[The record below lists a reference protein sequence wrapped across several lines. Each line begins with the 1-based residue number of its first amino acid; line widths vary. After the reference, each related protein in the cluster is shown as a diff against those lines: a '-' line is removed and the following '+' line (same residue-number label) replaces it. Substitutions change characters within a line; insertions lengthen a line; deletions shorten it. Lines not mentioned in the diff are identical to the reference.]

1 MSAYSLTSS
10 RCIAL
15 LDSLLDQ
22 HGAQGFG
29 RIMQKLLAHCFR
41 REGYWVLSNAIGVPD
56 FVAVR
61 PGSTEG
67 FAVEAKTATGG
78 KLHLN
83 DRELKGVT
91 LSEHRPV
98 VAVLLFPDLIPR
110 WICLDAHALRAG
122 DLSVPS
128 LVRKPLVQL
137 DFDLDDGFR
146 SVLAEFHEAA
156 MASSYV
162 LNHVLLREEPR
173 SRPDPLPR
181 EKRTGPHYRTMI
193 KPSPDGRPA
202 GGRPAEWLHGL
213 AVAALQGSLL
223 SEPMGSELEHKP
235 LELELASPLPRR
247 TRLYVY
253 TATDPPGERSVGDFK
268 IQLIVPGQER
278 GKRGRFDFA
287 AADAVLLVGLVELFD
302 VFVLW
307 DAGLHDDFPYSKNVQ
322 VHPSTVH
329 QAAMTGLA
337 YQKRQIR
344 GRGIETIVASRS
356 SLLRDAIQRRLTL
369 TARRLADIV

>member
-1 MSAYSLTSS
+1 MSVYSLTST

-15 LDSLLDQ
+15 LDALLDE

-67 FAVEAKTATGG
+67 LAVEAKTATGG

-83 DRELKGVT
+83 DRELEGVN
-91 LSEHRPV
+91 LAEHRPV
-98 VAVLLFPDLIPR
+98 VAVLLFPDLVPR
-110 WICLDAHALRAG
+110 WVCLDAHALRAG
-122 DLSVPS
+122 DLGLPSV
-128 LVRKPLVQL
+128 VRKPRVAL
-137 DFDLDDGFR
+137 DFDLDHRFR
-146 SVLAEFHEAA
+146 AVLAEFHEAA

-162 LNHVLLREEPR
+162 LDHALLREQPR
-173 SRPDPLPR
+173 SGSDLGPRDHRPHPRYRGMIRPLPD
-181 EKRTGPHYRTMI
+181 KR
-193 KPSPDGRPA
+193 SA
-202 GGRPAEWLHGL
+202 GGRPAEWLHGR
-213 AVAALQGSLL
+213 VVDALKRSIL
-223 SEPMGSELEHKP
+223 SEPMGPDLEHKP

-278 GKRGRFDFA
+278 GQRGRFDFA
-287 AADAVLLVGLVELFD
+287 AADAVFLVGFVELFE

-344 GRGIETIVASRS
+344 DRGVETIVASRR
-356 SLLRDAIQRRLTL
+356 SLLRDAIQQRLTL
-369 TARRLADIV
+369 TARRLAGLV